1 MRKAKLPR
9 DPDAPKRNMSAY
21 LLYQNAMRDQFK
33 AQSPGMTFGQ
43 LSKYTSVMYAER
55 STVEKEAWNAR
66 AEADRARYLHELSSY
81 VPRPGFD
88 SKGDAVI
95 PAIPPPA
102 ETSKKGKRRKPDRDV
117 NAPKR
122 NVSTYLLYQNSMRD
136 QFKAENPGMTFGQL
150 SKFTS
155 HMYKALVPEEK
166 NFWEQKA
173 LEDKARF
180 EVEMSNYQPPPGHDA
195 KGNFIMSAMKE
206 NKRPRRKPPKDPL
219 APKRARGSYVFFT
232 YDARPQILR
241 EYPDIKFV
249 DLGHVMG
256 ERWRALTA
264 EQKHL
269 YERLADQ
276 DKIRVAQEMERY
288 KLTRATEDA
297 AAVRENAQL
306 VAFQQKAQLQVQEQ
320 MQGHE
325 QLQVQTHEQQ
335 LQAQAHEQQLQAQ
348 AHEQQL
354 QAQAHEQQLQA
365 QAHEQQLQ
373 AQAQAHEQL
382 QVQAHEQL
390 QVQAHEQLQVQGH
403 EQLQVQGH
411 EQVQDHLLQDQLY
424 QDDYQQQQPI
434 EYQQQLPQE
443 YQQQPQEY
451 QQQLEYQQQQEFD
464 PAQYEQIY
472 ASHVASHDD
481 THQYSVA

>member
-1 MRKAKLPR
+1 
-9 DPDAPKRNMSAY
+9 
-21 LLYQNAMRDQFK
+21 
-33 AQSPGMTFGQ
+33 
-43 LSKYTSVMYAER
+43 MYAER

-66 AEADRARYLHELSSY
+66 AEADRARYLHELSTY

-136 QFKAENPGMTFGQL
+136 QFKAENPGMSFGQL

-180 EVEMSNYQPPPGHDA
+180 EVEMANYQPPPGHDA

-206 NKRPRRKPPKDPL
+206 SKRPRRKPPKDPL

-241 EYPDIKFV
+241 EYPDIKFI

-256 ERWRALTA
+256 ERWRALTP
-264 EQKHL
+264 EEKYQ
-269 YERLADQ
+269 YEGLAKQ
-276 DKIRVAQEMERY
+276 DKIRFAQEMEKY
-288 KLTRATEDA
+288 KMNRAMEDA
-297 AAVRENAQL
+297 AAVHENA
-306 VAFQQKAQLQVQEQ
+306 
-320 MQGHE
+320 
-325 QLQVQTHEQQ
+325 
-335 LQAQAHEQQLQAQ
+335 
-348 AHEQQL
+348 
-354 QAQAHEQQLQA
+354 
-365 QAHEQQLQ
+365 
-373 AQAQAHEQL
+373 
-382 QVQAHEQL
+382 
-390 QVQAHEQLQVQGH
+390 
-403 EQLQVQGH
+403 
-411 EQVQDHLLQDQLY
+411 HLM
-424 QDDYQQQQPI
+424 YQQQM
-434 EYQQQLPQE
+434 QQQLE
-443 YQQQPQEY
+443 LQQQQHQQLELQQQQ
-451 QQQLEYQQQQEFD
+451 QQQLELQQQQQQQHEIQQQHGIQQQHEYQQQQQEYD
-464 PAQYEQIY
+464 PAQHEQMY
-472 ASHVASHDD
+472 ASHITGHDD
-481 THQYSVA
+481 IHQYSVA

>member
-1 MRKAKLPR
+1 
-9 DPDAPKRNMSAY
+9 
-21 LLYQNAMRDQFK
+21 
-33 AQSPGMTFGQ
+33 
-43 LSKYTSVMYAER
+43 MYAER

-66 AEADRARYLHELSSY
+66 AEADRARYLHELSTY

-206 NKRPRRKPPKDPL
+206 SKRPRRKPPKDPL

-276 DKIRVAQEMERY
+276 DKIRGAQEMERY
-288 KLTRATEDA
+288 KMTRATEDA
-297 AAVRENAQL
+297 AAVRENAHL
-306 VAFQQKAQLQVQEQ
+306 VAFQQKAQMQVQEQ

-325 QLQVQTHEQQ
+325 QLQQ
-335 LQAQAHEQQLQAQ
+335 
-348 AHEQQL
+348 
-354 QAQAHEQQLQA
+354 
-365 QAHEQQLQ
+365 
-373 AQAQAHEQL
+373 QAHEQL
-382 QVQAHEQL
+382 QVQG
-390 QVQAHEQLQVQGH
+390 HEQLQVQGH

-424 QDDYQQQQPI
+424 QDDYQQQQPH
-434 EYQQQLPQE
+434 EYQQQL
-443 YQQQPQEY
+443 PQEY

-464 PAQYEQIY
+464 PAQYE
-472 ASHVASHDD
+472 
-481 THQYSVA
+481 

>member
-1 MRKAKLPR
+1 
-9 DPDAPKRNMSAY
+9 
-21 LLYQNAMRDQFK
+21 
-33 AQSPGMTFGQ
+33 
-43 LSKYTSVMYAER
+43 MYAER

-66 AEADRARYLHELSSY
+66 AEADRARYLHELSTY

-180 EVEMSNYQPPPGHDA
+180 EVEMANYQPPPGHDA

-206 NKRPRRKPPKDPL
+206 SKRPRRKPPKDPL

-269 YERLADQ
+269 YEGLAKQ
-276 DKIRVAQEMERY
+276 DKIRFAQEMERY
-288 KLTRATEDA
+288 KMTRATEDA
-297 AAVRENAQL
+297 AAVRENA
-306 VAFQQKAQLQVQEQ
+306 
-320 MQGHE
+320 
-325 QLQVQTHEQQ
+325 
-335 LQAQAHEQQLQAQ
+335 
-348 AHEQQL
+348 
-354 QAQAHEQQLQA
+354 
-365 QAHEQQLQ
+365 
-373 AQAQAHEQL
+373 
-382 QVQAHEQL
+382 
-390 QVQAHEQLQVQGH
+390 
-403 EQLQVQGH
+403 
-411 EQVQDHLLQDQLY
+411 HLM
-424 QDDYQQQQPI
+424 YQQQMQQQQEQLFQH
-434 EYQQQLPQE
+434 EYQQQ
-443 YQQQPQEY
+443 QQQPQEY
-451 QQQLEYQQQQEFD
+451 QQQLELQQQQQQQLELQQQQQQQQQHELQQQQQQLEQQHGIQQQHEYQQQQQEYD
-464 PAQYEQIY
+464 PAQHEQMY
-472 ASHVASHDD
+472 ASHITGHDD
-481 THQYSVA
+481 IHQYSVA

>member
-1 MRKAKLPR
+1 
-9 DPDAPKRNMSAY
+9 
-21 LLYQNAMRDQFK
+21 
-33 AQSPGMTFGQ
+33 
-43 LSKYTSVMYAER
+43 MYAER

-66 AEADRARYLHELSSY
+66 AEADRARYLHELSTY

-180 EVEMSNYQPPPGHDA
+180 EVEMANYQPPPGHDA

-206 NKRPRRKPPKDPL
+206 SKRPRRKPPKDPL

-256 ERWRALTA
+256 ERWRALTP
-264 EQKHL
+264 EEKYQ
-269 YERLADQ
+269 YEGLAKQ
-276 DKIRVAQEMERY
+276 DKIRFAQEMEKY
-288 KLTRATEDA
+288 KMNRAMEDA
-297 AAVRENAQL
+297 AAVHENA
-306 VAFQQKAQLQVQEQ
+306 
-320 MQGHE
+320 
-325 QLQVQTHEQQ
+325 
-335 LQAQAHEQQLQAQ
+335 
-348 AHEQQL
+348 
-354 QAQAHEQQLQA
+354 
-365 QAHEQQLQ
+365 
-373 AQAQAHEQL
+373 
-382 QVQAHEQL
+382 
-390 QVQAHEQLQVQGH
+390 
-403 EQLQVQGH
+403 
-411 EQVQDHLLQDQLY
+411 HLM
-424 QDDYQQQQPI
+424 YQQQM
-434 EYQQQLPQE
+434 QQQLE
-443 YQQQPQEY
+443 LQQQQHQQLELQQQQ
-451 QQQLEYQQQQEFD
+451 QQQLELQQQQQQQHEIQQQHGIQQQHEYQQQQQEYD
-464 PAQYEQIY
+464 PAQHEQMY
-472 ASHVASHDD
+472 ASHITGHDD
-481 THQYSVA
+481 IHQYSVA